1 MPSKGI
7 CVFVTEDSES
17 LNYVKVGDS
26 VNLKYYTMDCSKP
39 SEFLETEMSHITK
52 DEHERF
58 KGFTSLDC
66 QS

>member
-1 MPSKGI
+1 M
-7 CVFVTEDSES
+7 FVTEDSES

-26 VNLKYYTMDCSKP
+26 VNLEYSTMYCSKP
-39 SEFLETEMSHITK
+39 SEFLETEISHITK

-58 KGFTSLDC
+58 KGFTSFDC